1 MGGASSAA
9 FPIKSFYFLLENS
22 IKKGRLNMTV
32 QRKWTDASWRALWIA
47 ASAAVA
53 VLIFLFSAQT
63 APESNETSKGVLY
76 WLLSLLRL
84 TPYQMTALTNHFI
97 RKAAHF
103 TVYALLGFCLT
114 GLYHHQSRIPKAPA
128 AIVTAALYAVT
139 DELHQSFVPGRGPML
154 TDVLL
159 DTGGAALGVLVMALL
174 LRVLYRRRG

>member
-1 MGGASSAA
+1 
-9 FPIKSFYFLLENS
+9 
-22 IKKGRLNMTV
+22 MTV

-63 APESNETSKGVLY
+63 APESNETSKSVLY

-84 TPYQMTALTNHFI
+84 TPRQMEVLTNHFI

-159 DTGGAALGVLVMALL
+159 DIGGAALRSRHDAPAARSVPAARVTKLHTVLR
-174 LRVLYRRRG
+174 RVGGISAPGAAYFVWKTR

>member
-1 MGGASSAA
+1 
-9 FPIKSFYFLLENS
+9 
-22 IKKGRLNMTV
+22 MTV

-47 ASAAVA
+47 ASTAVA

-159 DTGGAALGVLVMALL
+159 DTCGAVLGVLVMALL